1 MKEKI
6 YINTN
11 CFLSS
16 IVKDVLAGFDFIDLK
31 EVDLGQHYFRN
42 NNVLLINPKK
52 QKHKINNV
60 FFLNNKVAI
69 LLPKSKKNEEYNQ
82 NIQSKILY
90 GPFNLKYLSE
100 NLKLYFSSK
109 DLFYKDIKIEDQNII
124 NINTDVKCFITDL
137 EKKILVELVKQKKIK
152 RDDVLETVF
161 KINKNVDTKTIESH
175 LTRIR
180 KKLFTINS
188 EVRIF
193 LKDNVFYLGD

>member
-11 CFLSS
+11 HYLNS

-31 EVDLGQHYFRN
+31 EADLGQRYFRN
-42 NNVLLINPKK
+42 NNILLINPEK
-52 QKHKINNV
+52 QKYKINNV
-60 FFLNNKVAI
+60 FFLNNKVVI
-69 LLPKSKKNEEYNQ
+69 LLPKSKKDEEYNHNKQ
-82 NIQSKILY
+82 LKIVY
-90 GPFNLKYLSE
+90 GPLKLKHLSE

-137 EKKILVELVKQKKIK
+137 EKKILFELVKQKKIT
-152 RDDVLETVF
+152 RDDVLETIF

-180 KKLFTINS
+180 KKLFIIRSN
-188 EVRIF
+188 VHIF
-193 LKDNVFYLGD
+193 LKDNIFYLDD

>member
-11 CFLSS
+11 HHLNS

-137 EKKILVELVKQKKIK
+137 EKKILVELVKQKKIT
-152 RDDVLETVF
+152 RDDILETIF

-180 KKLFTINS
+180 KKLSSIDS